1 MKKFFRELAF
11 FCNNFSHPHFSLR
24 HPCASRGLV
33 SVFIPYISSVLRTRI
48 WIPDVD
54 VQRKRLRLGDDGGG
68 IRHHR
73 GFTLIELSIVLAIVS
88 VMVASALGAYKVII
102 VKEYRDTTLKRMDI
116 IRDAMVKFQNLP
128 ATVNPNKRLPC
139 PAPLYADPTS
149 NANFGVEDVAPNGNC
164 SYNDPPTNNTPATL
178 NGTIR
183 APDAALAAIPAPS
196 TVRIGAV
203 PWRTLGLSAEIA
215 HDSWGHP
222 FLY

>member
-11 FCNNFSHPHFSLR
+11 FCNNFSQPHFSLR

-149 NANFGVEDVAPNGNC
+149 NANFGVEDVDVA
-164 SYNDPPTNNTPATL
+164 NNRTCATTL
-178 NGTIR
+178 DSSNTAGVNGT
-183 APDAALAAIPAPS
+183 
-196 TVRIGAV
+196 TQNG
-203 PWRTLGLSAEIA
+203 
-215 HDSWGHP
+215 
-222 FLY
+222 